1 MDTADKLKWAI
12 YGALVASGKTTV
24 EAHDLVEQASAYIE
38 SLAKLIDG
46 GKISFSEA
54 FNSCLEQFKSP
65 ELTGKTEEEKTIEKL
80 IPIIK
85 EAVEKAV
92 EEALSRE
99 IRAEGEKR
107 VEEELVDYF
116 LEHPVALENSL
127 SSTPG
132 TVTHDAAWTAF
143 QQVCKWFKIRRDI
156 IFNGS
161 RDGKCPRCGATLIMY
176 KGLYLC
182 PKCDIVYSLSGKHLI
197 PEFFYSGFKEVY
209 EKYKDYCD

>member
-12 YGALVASGKTTV
+12 YGALVASGKTTGD
-24 EAHDLVEQASAYIE
+24 AHNLVEQASAYIE
-38 SLAKLIDG
+38 SLAKLVDS
-46 GKISFSEA
+46 GKISFNEA
-54 FNSCLEQFKSP
+54 FNSCLELIGKS
-65 ELTGKTEEEKTIEKL
+65 ESEQTIDKL

-92 EEALSRE
+92 EEALSSE
-99 IRAEGEKR
+99 IRAEGKRR

-132 TVTHDAAWTAF
+132 SVTYDAAWIAF
-143 QQVCKWFKIRRDI
+143 QQICKWFKIRRDI
-156 IFNGS
+156 LFNGS
-161 RDGKCPRCGATLIMY
+161 KDGKCPRCGATLIVY

-197 PEFFYSGFKEVY
+197 PEFFYSGFEEVY
-209 EKYKDYCD
+209 EKYKDFCD

>member
-12 YGALVASGKTTV
+12 YGALVASGKTTGD
-24 EAHDLVEQASAYIE
+24 AHNLVEQASAYIE
-38 SLAKLIDG
+38 SLAKLVDS
-46 GKISFSEA
+46 GKISFNEA
-54 FNSCLEQFKSP
+54 FNSCLELIGKS
-65 ELTGKTEEEKTIEKL
+65 ESEQTIDKL

-92 EEALSRE
+92 EEALSSE
-99 IRAEGEKR
+99 IRAEGKRR

-132 TVTHDAAWTAF
+132 SVTYDAAWIAF

-156 IFNGS
+156 LFNGS
-161 RDGKCPRCGATLIMY
+161 KDGKCPRCGATLIVY

-197 PEFFYSGFKEVY
+197 PEFFYSGFEEVY
-209 EKYKDYCD
+209 EKYKDFCD

>member
-12 YGALVASGKTTV
+12 YGALVASGKTTG
-24 EAHDLVEQASAYIE
+24 EAHDLVEQASAYID
-38 SLAKLIDG
+38 SLAKLVDS

-54 FNSCLEQFKSP
+54 FNSCLE
-65 ELTGKTEEEKTIEKL
+65 LIGKTEEEKTIEKL

-99 IRAEGEKR
+99 IRVEGERR
-107 VEEELVDYF
+107 VEGELVDY
-116 LEHPVALENSL
+116 LLKHPVALENAL

-132 TVTHDAAWTAF
+132 TVTYDAAWNAF
-143 QQVCKWFKIRRDI
+143 QQVCTWFKIRRDI

-161 RDGKCPRCGATLIMY
+161 KDGKCPRCGATLIMY
-176 KGLYLC
+176 KDLYLC
-182 PKCDIVYSLSGKHLI
+182 PKCDIVYRLSGNSLI
-197 PEFFYSGFKEVY
+197 PEFFYSGFEEVY
-209 EKYKDYCD
+209 EKYKEYCK